1 MSLTLS
7 DPSMPATQ
15 SSLRPDRQGRLVVL
29 TGPSG
34 VGKGTVI
41 QQLRQRH
48 ERLHFSVSITTRPPR
63 PGEQEGINYY
73 FRSREQFLEMI
84 ESGKL
89 LEWAEYAKNFYG
101 TPLDPV
107 EEKLQ
112 QGFDVLLEIEL
123 AGARQVVEK
132 RPDAIRIFLKPPSM
146 DELERRLRDR
156 AQDSEASIQRRL
168 TQARAELDA
177 LDEFDHVIINDDVD
191 QAIQELE
198 ELLYFSPRA
207 NPAHLAKP
215 GSVGPAPHSQQPED
229 EIHPPERLPASR
241 SAS

>member
-1 MSLTLS
+1 MSPAQSLVRS
-7 DPSMPATQ
+7 D
-15 SSLRPDRQGRLVVL
+15 RPDTLASTQQGQRGRLVVL

-48 ERLHFSVSITTRPPR
+48 EQLHFSVSVTTRSPR

-73 FRSREQFLEMI
+73 FRTHEQFLEMI
-84 ESGKL
+84 EADKL

-107 EEKLQ
+107 EDKLQ
-112 QGFDVLLEIEL
+112 QGLDVLLEIEL

-132 RPDAIRIFLKPPSM
+132 CPEAIRIFLKPPSM

-168 TQARAELDA
+168 AQAHAEMDA

-198 ELLYFSPRA
+198 ELLYKA
-207 NPAHLAKP
+207 
-215 GSVGPAPHSQQPED
+215 QPV
-229 EIHPPERLPASR
+229 S
-241 SAS
+241 S

>member
-1 MSLTLS
+1 MSPAQSLTLS
-7 DPSMPATQ
+7 DPVVPVDP
-15 SSLRPDRQGRLVVL
+15 SSPPSGRRGRLVVL

-41 QQLRQRH
+41 QQLQQRH
-48 ERLHFSVSITTRPPR
+48 DQLHFSVSVTTRAPR
-63 PGEQEGINYY
+63 PGEQEGISYY
-73 FRSREQFLEMI
+73 FRTREQFLEMI

-107 EEKLQ
+107 EAKLQ
-112 QGFDVLLEIEL
+112 QGLDVLLEIEL
-123 AGARQVVEK
+123 AGARQVVQQ

-168 TQARAELDA
+168 TQAQAELDA

-198 ELLYFSPRA
+198 DLLYS
-207 NPAHLAKP
+207 
-215 GSVGPAPHSQQPED
+215 SQPVV
-229 EIHPPERLPASR
+229 
-241 SAS
+241 

>member
-1 MSLTLS
+1 MSPAQSLTLS
-7 DPSMPATQ
+7 DPSLPTRE
-15 SSLRPDRQGRLVVL
+15 SSPRSDRQGRLVIL

-48 ERLHFSVSITTRPPR
+48 EQLHFSISVTTRLPR

-73 FRSREQFLEMI
+73 FRSRDQFLEMI
-84 ESGKL
+84 EGGKL

-107 EEKLQ
+107 QEKLR

-123 AGARQVVEK
+123 AGARQVVQK
-132 RPDAIRIFLKPPSM
+132 RPDAIRIFLQPPSM

-168 TQARAELDA
+168 TQARAELEA
-177 LDEFDHVIINDDVD
+177 LDEFDHVIINDDVG

-198 ELLYFSPRA
+198 AILYD
-207 NPAHLAKP
+207 
-215 GSVGPAPHSQQPED
+215 SQP
-229 EIHPPERLPASR
+229 IA
-241 SAS
+241 